1 MRIVPWRLSSR
12 RRDRARRQL
21 RSVTMVSRAPVVR
34 RVTLLGPAFVAA
46 VAYVDPGNVATNVTA
61 GSRFGYT
68 LVWVV
73 VMANVMAVLVQYLS
87 AKLGMVT
94 GKSLATHVGE
104 RLARGPRLAFWMQAE
119 AIAIATDLAEVVGG
133 AIALNLLFDLPLVV
147 GAIITAG
154 VAMVILRIGDRHG
167 QSALERVIVGFLALI
182 AVGFLAGL
190 FVNAPEVGPLAGGL
204 IPSFE
209 GADSVLLASGII
221 GATVMPHVI
230 YLHSSL
236 TIDRLGR
243 RGHGLTVRQLLS
255 ATRTDVVLAL
265 VLAGVLNLSLLVVAA
280 ASLDGLPG
288 TDTLAGVHAV
298 VTSELGAGVALLFAV
313 ALLGSGLAST
323 SVGSAA
329 GAEVMNGLLGVRL
342 PLLVRRVVTLIPA
355 LVVLAIG
362 AEPSRALVISQVVLS
377 IGIPFALIP
386 LVILTARPDVMGEY
400 VNRRLTTGAACLVAA
415 IVIALNGA
423 LLWLTFA

>member
-1 MRIVPWRLSSR
+1 MLESMLVKGKLPRIG
-12 RRDRARRQL
+12 
-21 RSVTMVSRAPVVR
+21 
-34 RVTLLGPAFVAA
+34 LLGPAFIAA

-61 GSRFGYT
+61 GSEFGYT

-94 GKSLATHVGE
+94 GVSLAGHMGQ
-104 RLARGPRLAFWMQAE
+104 RLRRGPRIAYWLQAE

-133 AIALNLLFDLPLVV
+133 AIALYLLFDLPLML

-154 VAMVILRIGDRHG
+154 VAMLVLRIGDLRG
-167 QSALERVIVGFLALI
+167 QHVLERVIVGFLALI
-182 AVGFLAGL
+182 AVGFMAGL
-190 FVNAPEVGPLAGGL
+190 FVNPPEANALAGGL
-204 IPSFE
+204 VPMFE
-209 GADSVLLASGII
+209 GTDSVLLASGII

-236 TIDRLGR
+236 TTNRLGS
-243 RGHGLTVRQLLS
+243 RGEGLSVRELLS

-265 VLAGVLNLSLLVVAA
+265 ILAGVLNLSLLVVAA

-288 TDTLAGVHAV
+288 TDTLQGVHAV

-329 GAEVMNGLLGVRL
+329 GAEVMKGLLGVRL
-342 PLLVRRVVTLIPA
+342 PILVRRVVTLIPA
-355 LVVLAIG
+355 LVILALG

-377 IGIPFALIP
+377 VGIPFALIP
-386 LVILTARPDVMGEY
+386 LVMLTARRDVMGEH
-400 VNRRLTTGAACLVAA
+400 VNRRGTTGAACLVAA
-415 IVIALNGA
+415 IVIALNVS
-423 LLWLTFA
+423 LLWLTFTG

>member
-1 MRIVPWRLSSR
+1 MFATVRLPRIG
-12 RRDRARRQL
+12 
-21 RSVTMVSRAPVVR
+21 
-34 RVTLLGPAFVAA
+34 LLGPAFIAA

-61 GSRFGYT
+61 GAEFGYT

-94 GKSLATHVGE
+94 GRSLAGHMGQE
-104 RLARGPRLAFWMQAE
+104 LPRTPRIAYWLQAE

-133 AIALNLLFDLPLVV
+133 AIALNLLFDLPLMV
-147 GAIITAG
+147 GAVITAG
-154 VAMVILRIGDRHG
+154 VAVLILRIGDIKG
-167 QSALERVIVGFLALI
+167 QSALERVIIGFLALI
-182 AVGFLAGL
+182 AVGFMAGL
-190 FVNAPEVGPLAGGL
+190 FIDPPSVSPLAGGL

-209 GADSVLLASGII
+209 GSESVLLASGII

-236 TIDRLGR
+236 TTTRLGS
-243 RGHGLTVRQLLS
+243 RGDGHSVRELLS

-265 VLAGVLNLSLLVVAA
+265 ILAGMLNLSLLVVAA
-280 ASLDGLPG
+280 TSLEGLPG
-288 TDTLAGVHAV
+288 TDTLEGVHAV
-298 VTSELGAGVALLFAV
+298 VTSELGAGAALLFAV

-329 GAEVMNGLLGVRL
+329 GAEVMQGLLGIRL

-355 LVVLAIG
+355 LVVLALG
-362 AEPSRALVISQVVLS
+362 AEPSRALVVSQVVLS

-386 LVILTARPDVMGEY
+386 LVVLTARSDLMGEH
-400 VNRRLTTGAACLVAA
+400 VNRRGTTIAACVVAM
-415 IVIALNGA
+415 IVIALNIS
-423 LLWLTFA
+423 LLWLTFFG

>member
-1 MRIVPWRLSSR
+1 MLVKDRLPRIG
-12 RRDRARRQL
+12 
-21 RSVTMVSRAPVVR
+21 
-34 RVTLLGPAFVAA
+34 LLGPAFIAA

-61 GSRFGYT
+61 GATFGYT

-94 GKSLATHVGE
+94 GQSLAGHMGE
-104 RLARGPRLAFWMQAE
+104 RLPRGPRIAYWLQAE

-133 AIALNLLFDLPLVV
+133 AIALYLLFDLPLVA
-147 GAIITAG
+147 GAIITAA
-154 VAMVILRIGDRHG
+154 VAMIILKIGDMRG
-167 QSALERVIVGFLALI
+167 QSTLERVIMAFLAMI
-182 AVGFLAGL
+182 AVGFMAGL
-190 FVNAPEVGPLAGGL
+190 FIDPPAVGPLSEGL
-204 IPSFE
+204 IPTFE
-209 GADSVLLASGII
+209 GAESVLLASGII

-236 TIDRLGR
+236 TTSRLGS
-243 RGHGLTVRQLLS
+243 RGEGKSMRQLLA

-265 VLAGVLNLSLLVVAA
+265 ILAGLLNLSLLVVAA
-280 ASLDGLPG
+280 TSLDGLPG
-288 TDTLAGVHAV
+288 TDTLQGVHAV

-329 GAEVMNGLLGVRL
+329 GAEVMQGLLGVRL
-342 PLLVRRVVTLIPA
+342 PVLVRRVVTLVPA
-355 LVVLAIG
+355 LVLLALG
-362 AEPSRALVISQVVLS
+362 AEPSRALVVSQVVLS

-386 LVILTARPDVMGEY
+386 LVVLTARRSVMGDH
-400 VNRRLTTGAACLVAA
+400 VNKPGTTAAACVVAA
-415 IVIALNGA
+415 IVIVLNVS
-423 LLWLTFA
+423 LLWLTFT

>member
-1 MRIVPWRLSSR
+1 MLVKGRL
-12 RRDRARRQL
+12 
-21 RSVTMVSRAPVVR
+21 R
-34 RVTLLGPAFVAA
+34 RVSLLGPAFIAA

-61 GSRFGYT
+61 GSEFGYT

-94 GKSLATHVGE
+94 GLSLAGHMGQ
-104 RLARGPRLAFWMQAE
+104 RLPTAPRIAYWLQAE
-119 AIAIATDLAEVVGG
+119 AIAIATDIAEVVGG
-133 AIALNLLFDLPLVV
+133 AIALNLLFDLPLVL
-147 GAIITAG
+147 GAIITAA
-154 VAMVILRIGDRHG
+154 VAMVVLRIGDLRG
-167 QSALERVIVGFLALI
+167 QHTLERVIVGFLALI
-182 AVGFLAGL
+182 AVGFMAGL
-190 FVNAPEVGPLAGGL
+190 FVDPPEAGPLAGGL
-204 IPSFE
+204 LPSFE
-209 GADSVLLASGII
+209 GTDSVLLASGII

-236 TIDRLGR
+236 TITRLDR
-243 RGHGLTVRQLLS
+243 RGEGLTVRELLL

-265 VLAGVLNLSLLVVAA
+265 ILAGVLNLSLLVVAA
-280 ASLDGLPG
+280 SSLDGLPG
-288 TDTLAGVHAV
+288 TDTLQGVHAV

-329 GAEVMNGLLGVRL
+329 GAEVMKGLLGVRL
-342 PLLVRRVVTLIPA
+342 PVLVRRVVTLIPA
-355 LVVLAIG
+355 LVVLALG

-386 LVILTARPDVMGEY
+386 LVVLTARRDVMGEY
-400 VNRRLTTGAACLVAA
+400 ANARRTTAAACLVAA
-415 IVIALNGA
+415 IVIALNIS
-423 LLWLTFA
+423 LLWLTFTG

>member
-1 MRIVPWRLSSR
+1 MLVLMLVKSRLPRIG
-12 RRDRARRQL
+12 
-21 RSVTMVSRAPVVR
+21 
-34 RVTLLGPAFVAA
+34 LLGPAFIAA

-61 GSRFGYT
+61 GAEFGYT

-87 AKLGMVT
+87 AKLGMVS
-94 GKSLATHVGE
+94 GRSLAEHMGH
-104 RLARGPRLAFWMQAE
+104 RLRRGPRIAYWLQAE

-133 AIALNLLFDLPLVV
+133 AIALYLLFDLPLMA
-147 GAIITAG
+147 GAIVTAG
-154 VAMVILRIGDRHG
+154 VAMLILRIGDRHG
-167 QSALERVIVGFLALI
+167 QSALERVIMGFLALI
-182 AVGFLAGL
+182 AVGFMAGL
-190 FVNAPEVGPLAGGL
+190 FIDPPSVEPLAEGL

-209 GADSVLLASGII
+209 GSESVLLASGII

-236 TIDRLGR
+236 TTTRLGA
-243 RGHGLTVRQLLS
+243 RGDGHSVRQLLA
-255 ATRTDVVLAL
+255 ATRTDVILAL
-265 VLAGVLNLSLLVVAA
+265 ILAGMLNLSLLVVAA
-280 ASLDGLPG
+280 TSLEGLPG
-288 TDTLAGVHAV
+288 TDTLQGVHAV

-329 GAEVMNGLLGVRL
+329 GAEVMHGLLGVRL

-355 LVVLAIG
+355 LVVLALG
-362 AEPSRALVISQVVLS
+362 AEPSRALVVSQVVLS

-386 LVILTARPDVMGEY
+386 LVVLTARRDVMGEHA
-400 VNRRLTTGAACLVAA
+400 NRRSTTLAACVVAA
-415 IVIALNGA
+415 IVIALNVS
-423 LLWLTFA
+423 LLWLTFAG

>member
-1 MRIVPWRLSSR
+1 MLVKGRLPRIG
-12 RRDRARRQL
+12 
-21 RSVTMVSRAPVVR
+21 
-34 RVTLLGPAFVAA
+34 LLGPAFIAA

-61 GSRFGYT
+61 GSKFGYT

-94 GKSLATHVGE
+94 GMSLAGHMGQ
-104 RLARGPRLAFWMQAE
+104 RLPTGPRIAYWLQAE

-133 AIALNLLFDLPLVV
+133 AIALNLLFDLPLEL
-147 GAIITAG
+147 GAVITAA
-154 VAMVILRIGDRHG
+154 VAMVVLRIGDLRG
-167 QSALERVIVGFLALI
+167 QQTLERVIVGFLALI
-182 AVGFLAGL
+182 AVGFMAGL
-190 FVNAPEVGPLAGGL
+190 FVDPPKAGPLATGL
-204 IPSFE
+204 IPTFD
-209 GADSVLLASGII
+209 GTDSVLLASGII

-236 TIDRLGR
+236 TITRLDR
-243 RGHGLTVRQLLS
+243 RGDGLSVRELLS

-265 VLAGVLNLSLLVVAA
+265 ILAGVLNLSLLVVAA
-280 ASLDGLPG
+280 SSLDGLPG
-288 TDTLAGVHAV
+288 TDTLEGVHAV

-329 GAEVMNGLLGVRL
+329 GAEVMKGLLGVRL
-342 PLLVRRVVTLIPA
+342 PILVRRVVTLIPA
-355 LVVLAIG
+355 LVVLALG

-386 LVILTARPDVMGEY
+386 LVMLTAREDVMGEY
-400 VNRRLTTGAACLVAA
+400 ANARRTTAAACVVAA
-415 IVIALNGA
+415 IVIALNVS
-423 LLWLTFA
+423 LLWLTFTG